1 VSEPVAS
8 TLDDAAP
15 APMAARPRERAAL
28 RSEAI
33 RWRDSGMQ
41 LASDE
46 WTSLT
51 ALRAR
56 SVASALEVTTVGL
69 LVHED
74 DEVVVLG
81 LSVDTPGDAVFGAQ
95 LIWKSAIIERR
106 DLDGQGHLVQ
116 VSR

>member
-1 VSEPVAS
+1 MSDLAAMA
-8 TLDDAAP
+8 LD
-15 APMAARPRERAAL
+15 RAVV

-51 ALRAR
+51 TLRAR
-56 SVASALEVTTVGL
+56 SVASALEVVTVGL

-81 LSVDTPGDAVFGAQ
+81 LSLDKPGNSVFGAQ

-106 DLDGQGHLVQ
+106 DLDAHGPQLQ
-116 VSR
+116 VVPDPGE